1 VGRGHK
7 KRTHQHDNQLS
18 RPGPITRAR
27 EAVRKQEEKKLK
39 AVEGG
44 RRSGAEPARADR
56 EAEPAVLGTVPLAG

>member
-1 VGRGHK
+1 V
-7 KRTHQHDNQLS
+7 RT
-18 RPGPITRAR
+18 
-27 EAVRKQEEKKLK
+27 QEEKKLK